1 MIRSTELFYVFFY
14 STDEY
19 SKDAIKLLIDA
30 GLKFDQHAKKGIPS
44 LQFAEYLIGSGNHHL
59 VVFEL

>member
-1 MIRSTELFYVFFY
+1 VFFY

-59 VVFEL
+59 VVFER